1 LEVGCGPGDGSIP
14 STNRQHKSDPVGY
27 KPKLRGHEAG
37 RRVEGQTMDPG
48 GVMVIM
54 SKIHCIHMNLSKNE

>member
-1 LEVGCGPGDGSIP
+1 
-14 STNRQHKSDPVGY
+14 VGY